1 MLVCN
6 LCWEPYDENL
16 GLVREGLYCS
26 RRRCEG
32 QLWQVDELLL
42 PSIILMM
49 NKGYFPVVFSCG
61 HFQAGPRKDAYIM
74 FAPDETSDRLT
85 TPPLGFTLDHEDDGS
100 VVIWRRF
107 EEEDMYKRYIAVAK
121 ASLDVLT
128 WAQGLEEITGQ

>member
-1 MLVCN
+1 
-6 LCWEPYDENL
+6 
-16 GLVREGLYCS
+16 
-26 RRRCEG
+26 
-32 QLWQVDELLL
+32 
-42 PSIILMM
+42 
-49 NKGYFPVVFSCG
+49 
-61 HFQAGPRKDAYIM
+61 M